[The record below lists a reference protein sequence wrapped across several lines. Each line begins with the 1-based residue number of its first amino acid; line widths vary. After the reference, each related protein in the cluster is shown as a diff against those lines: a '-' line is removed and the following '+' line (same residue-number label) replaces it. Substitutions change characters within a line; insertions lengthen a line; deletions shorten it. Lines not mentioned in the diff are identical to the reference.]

1 MSADLDREVDERD
14 WCWDDD
20 GEGDNDDD
28 KVDDTE
34 DGAVLG
40 EMTVDSKV
48 KFLVLSSGLAN
59 SACWVFD
66 LVSSVDKDAV
76 ACALVEMSDESSSLS
91 LSVPISSMT
100 ILLRGFY
107 HTKNIYQAKF
117 TNQGLC
123 VHVLDRGRVAL
134 NSIVGLIWND

>member
-1 MSADLDREVDERD
+1 MSADLDREGDERD
-14 WCWDDD
+14 WGWDDD
-20 GEGDNDDD
+20 GDADDDDD

-40 EMTVDSKV
+40 GRSFDSKV

-76 ACALVEMSDESSSLS
+76 ACALVEMSVESSSLS

-100 ILLRGFY
+100 ILFRGFY
-107 HTKNIYQAKF
+107 KDTKNKTIKPNPQ
-117 TNQGLC
+117 NQVC
-123 VHVLDRGRVAL
+123 VYMC
-134 NSIVGLIWND
+134 

>member
-14 WCWDDD
+14 WGWDDD

-34 DGAVLG
+34 DGAVLVG
-40 EMTVDSKV
+40 TSVDSNV
-48 KFLVLSSGLAN
+48 KFLVLSSGLPN

-76 ACALVEMSDESSSLS
+76 DCALVEMSDESSSLS

-100 ILLRGFY
+100 ILFKGF
-107 HTKNIYQAKF
+107 
-117 TNQGLC
+117 
-123 VHVLDRGRVAL
+123 
-134 NSIVGLIWND
+134 

>member
-1 MSADLDREVDERD
+1 MSADLDREVDEGD
-14 WCWDDD
+14 WGSDDE
-20 GEGDNDDD
+20 GEADDDDD
-28 KVDDTE
+28 KVDDSE
-34 DGAVLG
+34 DGAVLWG
-40 EMTVDSKV
+40 TSVDSKV

-100 ILLRGFY
+100 ILFKGF
-107 HTKNIYQAKF
+107 
-117 TNQGLC
+117 
-123 VHVLDRGRVAL
+123 
-134 NSIVGLIWND
+134 

>member
-1 MSADLDREVDERD
+1 MSGCFWSALQSAWNCPDDFGTANVLSADLDREFDERN
-14 WCWDDD
+14 WGWDDD
-20 GEGDNDDD
+20 ADADDDDD

-40 EMTVDSKV
+40 GTSVDSEV
-48 KFLVLSSGLAN
+48 KFLALSSGLAN

-76 ACALVEMSDESSSLS
+76 ACALVEMSEESSSLS

-100 ILLRGFY
+100 ILLSGF
-107 HTKNIYQAKF
+107 
-117 TNQGLC
+117 
-123 VHVLDRGRVAL
+123 
-134 NSIVGLIWND
+134 

>member
-14 WCWDDD
+14 WSWDDD
-20 GEGDNDDD
+20 GEADNDDD

-34 DGAVLG
+34 DGVVLG
-40 EMTVDSKV
+40 ETSFDSKV

-76 ACALVEMSDESSSLS
+76 AWALVEMSDESSSLS

-100 ILLRGFY
+100 ILLRGF
-107 HTKNIYQAKF
+107 
-117 TNQGLC
+117 
-123 VHVLDRGRVAL
+123 
-134 NSIVGLIWND
+134 

>member
-14 WCWDDD
+14 WGWHDD
-20 GEGDNDDD
+20 GEGDDDDD
-28 KVDDTE
+28 KFDDTE
-34 DGAVLG
+34 DGAVLAG
-40 EMTVDSKV
+40 TSVDSND

-76 ACALVEMSDESSSLS
+76 AWALVEMSDESSSLS

-100 ILLRGFY
+100 ILLRGF
-107 HTKNIYQAKF
+107 
-117 TNQGLC
+117 
-123 VHVLDRGRVAL
+123 
-134 NSIVGLIWND
+134 